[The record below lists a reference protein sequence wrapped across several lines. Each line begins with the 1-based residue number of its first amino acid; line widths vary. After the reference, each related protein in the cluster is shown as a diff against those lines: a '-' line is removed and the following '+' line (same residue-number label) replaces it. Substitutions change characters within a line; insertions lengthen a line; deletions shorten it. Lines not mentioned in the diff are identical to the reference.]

1 MARREKYD
9 TFWLQ
14 TQVAAPYWELR
25 TLAQPENALYYI
37 WASHRLTRKSV
48 LHPVLHLGLTPPHT
62 QVGAPSSATFGPH
75 TASHASRCSIHG
87 ASEFR

>member
-14 TQVAAPYWELR
+14 TEVAAAFWELR

-62 QVGAPSSATFGPH
+62 QAGAPFMEPRSLDRSKALANT
-75 TASHASRCSIHG
+75 TYIK
-87 ASEFR
+87 